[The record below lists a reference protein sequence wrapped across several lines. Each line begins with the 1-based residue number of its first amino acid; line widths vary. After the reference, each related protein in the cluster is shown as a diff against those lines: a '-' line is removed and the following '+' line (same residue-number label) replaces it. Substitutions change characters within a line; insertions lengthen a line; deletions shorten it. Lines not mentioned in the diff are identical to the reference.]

1 MLSRKQLWKKCSN
14 RVKPTLKNEE
24 SDSIPNIKRNDERHV
39 VFKNEESDSIPNI
52 KRNDERHV
60 VFKNE
65 VKVVLIPQRIELR
78 AVSLDEK
85 LWYKSS
91 DYQNFRENYIAE
103 IFEKYQII

>member
-24 SDSIPNIKRNDERHV
+24 SDSIL
-39 VFKNEESDSIPNI
+39 NI